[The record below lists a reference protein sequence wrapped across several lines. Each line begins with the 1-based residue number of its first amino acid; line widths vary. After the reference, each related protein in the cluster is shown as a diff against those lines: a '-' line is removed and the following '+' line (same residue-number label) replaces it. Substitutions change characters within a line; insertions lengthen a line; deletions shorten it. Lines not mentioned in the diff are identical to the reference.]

1 MSLGGR
7 DTPRINWA
15 SQVREVPSQ
24 VGWGRESVEM
34 SGLRIQGQAVTDEY
48 HKINSDLKIQI
59 GFSKRPQWI
68 DPLGL
73 LWPCDLYQEESLDHC
88 CSQEVQLGKQSELQL
103 KNCSLFIYVGL

>member
-73 LWPCDLYQEESLDHC
+73 LWPCDLYQEERQR
-88 CSQEVQLGKQSELQL
+88 QERPGPPPGQKGEALLNKP
-103 KNCSLFIYVGL
+103 